1 MPLTG
6 PQAAGNSPLF
16 MKLLRRLYDWVLS
29 WAHHPAG
36 TWALAGIAFA
46 ESSFFPVPPDVLQI
60 ALGLSKPKRSFWYAF
75 VSSVGS
81 VTGGIF
87 GYFIGYFLYETFGSA
102 IIHFYHL
109 EATFELVGSYYQAQ
123 AFWWIFVAAFT
134 PIPYKV
140 FTIAAGVY
148 HGFVPLSVLIFA
160 SAIGRPARF
169 FLVGSLIYFFGP
181 KIKNF
186 IDRYFNWLTVAFAVL
201 LAGGFLI
208 VKYL

>member
-1 MPLTG
+1 
-6 PQAAGNSPLF
+6 

-36 TWALAGIAFA
+36 TWALAGISFA
-46 ESSFFPVPPDVLQI
+46 ESSFFPIPPDVLQI
-60 ALGLSKPKRSFWYAF
+60 ALGLSRPKRSFWYAF

-87 GYFIGYFLYETFGSA
+87 GYFIGYFLYETAGRA

-109 EATFELVGSYYQAQ
+109 EATFELVGGYYQAQ

-148 HGFVPLSVLIFA
+148 HNFVPLPVLFFA

-201 LAGGFLI
+201 LVGGFLLI
-208 VKYL
+208 KYL

>member
-1 MPLTG
+1 
-6 PQAAGNSPLF
+6 

-36 TWALAGIAFA
+36 TWALAGISFA
-46 ESSFFPVPPDVLQI
+46 ESSFFPIPPDVLQI
-60 ALGLSKPKRSFWYAF
+60 ALGLSRPKRSFWYAF
-75 VSSVGS
+75 VSSVSS
-81 VTGGIF
+81 VAGGIF
-87 GYFIGYFLYETFGSA
+87 GYFIGYFLYETVGRT

-109 EATFELVGSYYQAQ
+109 EATFALVGSYYQAQ

-148 HGFVPLSVLIFA
+148 HGFVPLSVLVMA

-201 LAGGFLI
+201 LVGGFLL